1 MCSWHIFIIFSS
13 SQFCTS
19 LNQAFH
25 DVIKV
30 CDKCSFFSFLFPL
43 YFGMS
48 VECKLCISKVHR
60 NKATPELAII
70 FLLKS
75 QLFIFYDQLVNLRSS
90 ASVLITTMLTVCYCV
105 GSPARQHLTNFDTLY
120 LLKQLFCMENGFT
133 GYCSIECCKAYSSV
147 RLSKVNIQ
155 CLTSST
161 GVGLRE
167 IVVSKN
173 STNLHF
179 L

>member
-1 MCSWHIFIIFSS
+1 M
-13 SQFCTS
+13 QF
-19 LNQAFH
+19 
-25 DVIKV
+25 
-30 CDKCSFFSFLFPL
+30 FFPFLFPL

-90 ASVLITTMLTVCYCV
+90 ASVCNNDNAYRVLLRCN
-105 GSPARQHLTNFDTLY
+105 GSPARQRLTNFDTLY

-133 GYCSIECCKAYSSV
+133 GYCSIECCKAYNSV

-161 GVGLRE
+161 SVGLE
-167 IVVSKN
+167 ILS
-173 STNLHF
+173 F
-179 L
+179 